1 MIDDC
6 EIENRIDDRRRAL
19 RILGRAIDELEL
31 AGCDD
36 ILKRL
41 EAARADLIEMTPDN
55 RKRRVQQKSMV
66 QVEREPELGSKLAI
80 AWHLRGLG
88 TGC

>member
-41 EAARADLIEMTPDN
+41 EAARADLIEMTPDHD
-55 RKRRVQQKSMV
+55 KRRVWRPSTARVGGDPDLSNARAFAQRVGAS
-66 QVEREPELGSKLAI
+66 I
-80 AWHLRGLG
+80 RGY
-88 TGC
+88 